1 MEQSSGF
8 VLRITD
14 GVACNPKYRLASP
27 INVCLAPGQ
36 QTAIVGPNGAGKTL
50 LVNTMLRQYPL
61 LDNREVEYGSGITGA
76 DIRNI
81 TFRDSYGSADATYFY
96 QQRWNMTEMGE
107 SAIVRDAFPDIKD
120 PVWKERIHTLF
131 GLPSIWDKQL
141 VTLSSGEMRKYQ
153 LARALAV
160 RPKMVIIDSPFIG
173 LDIQTRD
180 MLCRLLENLISEWKI
195 QIVLVVSRREDIPQF
210 ITHIIEV
217 KDLKCGSVIPVA
229 EYMAHSGQPLAQP
242 LLPQELA
249 ELMRS
254 LPENGM
260 QSDEI
265 VRCSQVTLQYENRRI
280 LDRLDWVIRKGEHW
294 ALLGPNGSGKSAL
307 LSMVYADNPQSY
319 ACNIALFGRPR
330 GTGESIWEI
339 KKHIGYVS
347 PEMHRSYC
355 RRYPA
360 IDIVASGL
368 HDTIGLYKKITIE
381 ERDACRVWM
390 KIFGITDLEDRDFLE
405 LSSGEQRMILMAR
418 AFVKNPSLLIL
429 DEPLHGLDR
438 KNRTLV
444 MEIIKAFCTNPQKT
458 LIIVTHY
465 PEELPSTIDHT
476 LTLVRHSSDKKF

>member
-1 MEQSSGF
+1 MEQNSGF
-8 VLRITD
+8 VLRITE
-14 GVACNPKYRLASP
+14 GVACDPRYRLSCP
-27 INVCLAPGQ
+27 INISIGKGW
-36 QTAIVGPNGAGKTL
+36 QTAIVGPNGSGKTL

-61 LDNREVEYGSGITGA
+61 MNNREVEYGTDVTGS

-81 TFRDSYGSADATYFY
+81 TFRDSYGSADSTYFY

-107 SAIVRDAFPDIKD
+107 SAIVRDAFPAIKD
-120 PVWKERIHTLF
+120 PVWKERLYTLF
-131 GLPSIWDKQL
+131 DLPFIWEKQL

-160 RPKMVIIDSPFIG
+160 RPRMVIIDSPFIG
-173 LDIQTRD
+173 LDVQTRD
-180 MLCRLLENLISEWKI
+180 MLCRLLETLIHDWNM
-195 QIVLVVSRREDIPQF
+195 QIVLVVSRREDIPPF

-217 KDLKCGSVIPVA
+217 QDRCPSTVMPV
-229 EYMAHSGQPLAQP
+229 EDYLTRPEKP
-242 LLPQELA
+242 LPQPILSQDLVD
-249 ELMRS
+249 LMHS
-254 LPENGM
+254 LPETDM
-260 QSDEI
+260 ESDEI
-265 VRCSQVTLQYENRRI
+265 VRCNQVTLQYGSRRI
-280 LDRLDWVIRKGEHW
+280 LDRLDWTIRKGEHW

-319 ACNIALFGRPR
+319 ACDIALFGRPR

-360 IDIVASGL
+360 LDIVASGL
-368 HDTIGLYKKITIE
+368 HDTIGLYKKITDQ
-381 ERDACRVWM
+381 EREACRVWM
-390 KIFGITDLEDRDFLE
+390 NIFGITHLEGRDFLE
-405 LSSGEQRMILMAR
+405 LSSGEQRMILLAR
-418 AFVKNPSLLIL
+418 AFVKNPTLLIL

-444 MEIIKAFCTNPQKT
+444 MEIIKAFCAQPQKT

-465 PEELPSTIDHT
+465 PEELPTTIDHT
-476 LTLVRHSSDKKF
+476 YTLVRHSGL

>member
-1 MEQSSGF
+1 MEQNSAF

-14 GVACNPKYRLASP
+14 GVACNPKHRLASP

-50 LVNTMLRQYPL
+50 LVNTLLRQYPL
-61 LDNREVEYGSGITGA
+61 LNNREVEYGCGVSGA

-107 SAIVRDAFPDIKD
+107 SAIVRDAFPDIND
-120 PVWKERIHTLF
+120 PVWKERLHTLF

-160 RPKMVIIDSPFIG
+160 RPKIVIIDSPFIG
-173 LDIQTRD
+173 LDIQTRE
-180 MLCRLLENLISEWKI
+180 MLCQLLESLICEWDI
-195 QIVLVVSRREDIPQF
+195 QVILVVARREDIPAF
-210 ITHIIEV
+210 ITH
-217 KDLKCGSVIPVA
+217 VIKVQDRHSGQVMPIN
-229 EYMAHSGQPLAQP
+229 EYMAEPEQPLPRP
-242 LLPQELA
+242 LLKNEMS
-249 ELMRS
+249 ELMQN

-265 VRCSQVTLQYENRRI
+265 VRCNQVTLQYENRRI
-280 LDRLDWVIRKGEHW
+280 LDRLDWTIRKGEHW

-319 ACNIALFGRPR
+319 ACDIALFGRPR

-405 LSSGEQRMILMAR
+405 LSSGEQRMILLAR

-438 KNRTLV
+438 RNRTLV
-444 MEIIKAFCTNPQKT
+444 MEIIKAFCLNPQKT

-476 LTLVRHSSDKKF
+476 LTLKRNSY

>member
-1 MEQSSGF
+1 MEQNSGF
-8 VLRITD
+8 VLRIKD

-36 QTAIVGPNGAGKTL
+36 QTAIVGPNGAGKTM

-61 LDNREVEYGSGITGA
+61 LDNREVEYGNGVSGA

-120 PVWKERIHTLF
+120 PVWKERLNTLF
-131 GLPSIWDKQL
+131 ALPSIWDKQL

-160 RPKMVIIDSPFIG
+160 RPRLVIIDSPFIG

-180 MLCRLLENLISEWKI
+180 MLCHLLETLIKEWYM
-195 QIVLVVSRREDIPQF
+195 QIVLVVSRREDIPYF

-217 KDLKCGSVIPVA
+217 NDRRCSKVMSVSD
-229 EYMAHSGQPLAQP
+229 YLAQATQP
-242 LLPQELA
+242 PPPPILPQEIA
-249 ELMRS
+249 NLMQS

-265 VRCSQVTLQYENRRI
+265 VCCKKVTLQYENRCI
-280 LDRLDWVIRKGEHW
+280 LDRIDWTIRKGEHW

-307 LSMVYADNPQSY
+307 LSMIYADNPQSY
-319 ACNIALFGRPR
+319 ACDIALFGRPR

-368 HDTIGLYKKITIE
+368 HDSIGLYKKITVE
-381 ERDACRVWM
+381 ERESCRVWM
-390 KIFGITDLEDRDFLE
+390 RIFGISHLESRDFME
-405 LSSGEQRMILMAR
+405 LSSGEQRMILLAR

-438 KNRTLV
+438 RNRTLV
-444 MEIIKAFCTNPQKT
+444 KEIIKAFCANPQKT

-476 LTLVRHSSDKKF
+476 LTLVRRN

>member
-1 MEQSSGF
+1 MEQNSGF
-8 VLRITD
+8 VLRITE
-14 GVACNPKYRLASP
+14 GVACDPRYRLSCP
-27 INVCLAPGQ
+27 INISIDKGW
-36 QTAIVGPNGAGKTL
+36 QTAIVGPNGSGKTL

-61 LDNREVEYGSGITGA
+61 MNNREVEYGTDVTGS

-81 TFRDSYGSADATYFY
+81 TFRDSYGSADSTYFY

-107 SAIVRDAFPDIKD
+107 SAIVRDAFPAIKD
-120 PVWKERIHTLF
+120 PVWKERLYTLF
-131 GLPSIWDKQL
+131 DLPFIWDKQL

-160 RPKMVIIDSPFIG
+160 RPRMVIIDSPFIG
-173 LDIQTRD
+173 LDVQTRD
-180 MLCRLLENLISEWKI
+180 MLCRLLETLIHDWNM
-195 QIVLVVSRREDIPQF
+195 QIVLVVSRREDIPPF

-217 KDLKCGSVIPVA
+217 QDRCPSTVMPV
-229 EYMAHSGQPLAQP
+229 EDYLTRPEKP
-242 LLPQELA
+242 LPQPILSQDLVD
-249 ELMRS
+249 LMHS
-254 LPENGM
+254 LPETDM
-260 QSDEI
+260 ESDEI
-265 VRCSQVTLQYENRRI
+265 VRCNQVTLQYGSRRI
-280 LDRLDWVIRKGEHW
+280 LDRLDWTIRKGEHW

-319 ACNIALFGRPR
+319 ACDIALFGRPR

-360 IDIVASGL
+360 LDIVASGL
-368 HDTIGLYKKITIE
+368 HDTIGLYKKITDQ
-381 ERDACRVWM
+381 EREACRVWM
-390 KIFGITDLEDRDFLE
+390 NIFGITHLEGRDFLE
-405 LSSGEQRMILMAR
+405 LSSGEQRMILLAR
-418 AFVKNPSLLIL
+418 AFVKNPTLLIL

-444 MEIIKAFCTNPQKT
+444 MEIIKAFCAQPQKT

-465 PEELPSTIDHT
+465 PEELPTTIDHT
-476 LTLVRHSSDKKF
+476 YTLVRHS

>member
-1 MEQSSGF
+1 MEQNSGF
-8 VLRITD
+8 VLRITE
-14 GVACNPKYRLASP
+14 GVACDPRYRLSCP
-27 INVCLAPGQ
+27 INISIGKGW
-36 QTAIVGPNGAGKTL
+36 QTAIVGLNGSGKTL

-61 LDNREVEYGSGITGA
+61 MNNCEVEYGTDVTGS

-81 TFRDSYGSADATYFY
+81 TFRDSYGSADSTYFY

-107 SAIVRDAFPDIKD
+107 SAIVRDAFPAIKD
-120 PVWKERIHTLF
+120 PVWKERLYTLF
-131 GLPSIWDKQL
+131 DLPFIWEKQL

-160 RPKMVIIDSPFIG
+160 RPRMVIIDSPFIG
-173 LDIQTRD
+173 LDVQTRD
-180 MLCRLLENLISEWKI
+180 MLCRLLETLIHDWNM
-195 QIVLVVSRREDIPQF
+195 QIVLVVSRREDIPPF

-217 KDLKCGSVIPVA
+217 QDRCPSTVMPV
-229 EYMAHSGQPLAQP
+229 EDYLTRPEKPLPQP
-242 LLPQELA
+242 LLSQDLVD
-249 ELMRS
+249 LMHS
-254 LPENGM
+254 LPETDM
-260 QSDEI
+260 ESDEI
-265 VRCSQVTLQYENRRI
+265 VRCNQVTLQYGSRRI
-280 LDRLDWVIRKGEHW
+280 LDRLDWTIRKGEHW

-319 ACNIALFGRPR
+319 ACDIALFGRPR

-360 IDIVASGL
+360 LDIVASGL
-368 HDTIGLYKKITIE
+368 HDTIGLYKKITDQ
-381 ERDACRVWM
+381 EREACRVWM
-390 KIFGITDLEDRDFLE
+390 NLFGITSLEGRDFLE
-405 LSSGEQRMILMAR
+405 LSSGEQRMILLAR
-418 AFVKNPSLLIL
+418 AFVKNPTLLIL

-444 MEIIKAFCTNPQKT
+444 MEIIKAFCAQPQKT

-465 PEELPSTIDHT
+465 PEELPTTIDHT
-476 LTLVRHSSDKKF
+476 YTLVRHSCL

>member
-1 MEQSSGF
+1 MEQNSGF
-8 VLRITD
+8 VLRITE
-14 GVACNPKYRLASP
+14 GVACDPRYRLSCP
-27 INVCLAPGQ
+27 INISIGKGW
-36 QTAIVGPNGAGKTL
+36 QTAIVGSNGSGKTL

-61 LDNREVEYGSGITGA
+61 MNNREVEYGTDVTGS

-81 TFRDSYGSADATYFY
+81 TFRDSYGSADSTYFY

-107 SAIVRDAFPDIKD
+107 SAIVRDAFPAIKD
-120 PVWKERIHTLF
+120 PVWKERLYTLF
-131 GLPSIWDKQL
+131 DLPFIWKKQL

-160 RPKMVIIDSPFIG
+160 RPRMVIIDSPFIG
-173 LDIQTRD
+173 LDVQTRD
-180 MLCRLLENLISEWKI
+180 MLCRLLETLIHDWNM
-195 QIVLVVSRREDIPQF
+195 QIVLVVSRREDIPPF

-217 KDLKCGSVIPVA
+217 QDRCPSTVMPV
-229 EYMAHSGQPLAQP
+229 EDYLTRPEKP
-242 LLPQELA
+242 LPQPILSQDLVD
-249 ELMRS
+249 LMHS
-254 LPENGM
+254 LPETDM
-260 QSDEI
+260 ESDEI
-265 VRCSQVTLQYENRRI
+265 VRCNQVTLQYGSRRI
-280 LDRLDWVIRKGEHW
+280 LDRLDWTIRKGEHW

-319 ACNIALFGRPR
+319 ACDIALFGRPR

-360 IDIVASGL
+360 LDIVASGL
-368 HDTIGLYKKITIE
+368 HDTIGLYKKITDQ
-381 ERDACRVWM
+381 EREACRVWM
-390 KIFGITDLEDRDFLE
+390 NIFGITHLEGRDFLE
-405 LSSGEQRMILMAR
+405 LSSGEQRMILLAR
-418 AFVKNPSLLIL
+418 AFVKNPTLLIL

-444 MEIIKAFCTNPQKT
+444 MEIIKAFCAQPQKT

-465 PEELPSTIDHT
+465 PEELPTTIDHT
-476 LTLVRHSSDKKF
+476 YTLVRHSGL

>member
-1 MEQSSGF
+1 MEQNSRF

-27 INVCLAPGQ
+27 INICLVPGQ

-50 LVNTMLRQYPL
+50 LVNTLLRQYPL
-61 LDNREVEYGSGITGA
+61 LDNREVEYGNGISGA

-107 SAIVRDAFPDIKD
+107 SAIVRDTFPDIKD
-120 PVWKERIHTLF
+120 PVWKQRIHDLF

-153 LARALAV
+153 LARSLAV
-160 RPKMVIIDSPFIG
+160 RPRMVIIDSPFIG
-173 LDIQTRD
+173 LDAQTRD

-210 ITHIIEV
+210 ITHVIEV
-217 KDLKCGSVIPVA
+217 HDHRCGIVIPVQDYLA
-229 EYMAHSGQPLAQP
+229 ESEESFPKP
-242 LLPQELA
+242 LLPQNLVD
-249 ELMRS
+249 MMHN

-260 QSDEI
+260 NSDEI
-265 VRCSQVTLQYENRRI
+265 VRCNKVTLQYESRRI
-280 LDRLDWVIRKGEHW
+280 LNELDWTVYKGEHW

-319 ACNIALFGRPR
+319 ACDIALFGRPR

-360 IDIVASGL
+360 LDIVASGL

-381 ERDACRVWM
+381 ERESCRVWM
-390 KIFGITDLEDRDFLE
+390 KIFGISNLEERDFLE
-405 LSSGEQRMILMAR
+405 LSSGEQRMILLAR

-429 DEPLHGLDR
+429 DEPLHGLDH

-444 MEIIKAFCTNPQKT
+444 MEIIKVFCSNPQKT

-465 PEELPSTIDHT
+465 PEELPSIIDHT
-476 LTLVRHSSDKKF
+476 LTLIHHS

>member
-1 MEQSSGF
+1 MEQNSRF
-8 VLRITD
+8 VLRIKD

-27 INVCLAPGQ
+27 INVCIAPGQ
-36 QTAIVGPNGAGKTL
+36 QTAIVGPNGSGKTL

-61 LDNREVEYGSGITGA
+61 LDNREVEYGCGVSGA

-120 PVWKERIHTLF
+120 PVWKERLHTLF

-180 MLCRLLENLISEWKI
+180 MLCRLLENLICEWGI
-195 QIVLVVSRREDIPQF
+195 QVVLVVARREDIPSF
-210 ITHIIEV
+210 TTHVIEV
-217 KDLKCGSVIPVA
+217 QSLHCSQVMPKEEYLA
-229 EYMAHSGQPLAQP
+229 ESEQQLPQP
-242 LLPQELA
+242 LLKKEMSD
-249 ELMRS
+249 LMQS

-265 VRCSQVTLQYENRRI
+265 VRCNQVTLQYENRRI
-280 LDRLDWVIRKGEHW
+280 LDRLDWTIRKGEHW

-319 ACNIALFGRPR
+319 ACDIALFGRPR

-381 ERDACRVWM
+381 ERESCRVWM
-390 KIFGITDLEDRDFLE
+390 NIFGIADLEERDFLE
-405 LSSGEQRMILMAR
+405 LSSGEQRMILLAR

-429 DEPLHGLDR
+429 DEPLHGLDHR
-438 KNRTLV
+438 NRALV
-444 MEIIKAFCTNPQKT
+444 MEIIKAFCANPQKT

-476 LTLVRHSSDKKF
+476 LTLVRTQ

>member
-1 MEQSSGF
+1 MEQNSGF
-8 VLRITD
+8 VLRITE
-14 GVACNPKYRLASP
+14 GVACDPRYRLSCP
-27 INVCLAPGQ
+27 INISIGKGW
-36 QTAIVGPNGAGKTL
+36 QTAIVGPNGSGKTL

-61 LDNREVEYGSGITGA
+61 MNNREVEYGTDVTGS

-81 TFRDSYGSADATYFY
+81 TFRDSYGSADSTYFY

-107 SAIVRDAFPDIKD
+107 SAIVRDAFPAIKD
-120 PVWKERIHTLF
+120 PVWKERLYTLF
-131 GLPSIWDKQL
+131 DLPFIWEKQL

-160 RPKMVIIDSPFIG
+160 RPRMVIIDSPFIG
-173 LDIQTRD
+173 LDVQTRD
-180 MLCRLLENLISEWKI
+180 MLCRLLETLIHDWNM
-195 QIVLVVSRREDIPQF
+195 QIVLVVSRREDIPPF

-217 KDLKCGSVIPVA
+217 QDRCPSTVMPV
-229 EYMAHSGQPLAQP
+229 EDYLTRPEKPLPQP
-242 LLPQELA
+242 LLSQDLVD
-249 ELMRS
+249 LMHS
-254 LPENGM
+254 LPETDM
-260 QSDEI
+260 ESDEI
-265 VRCSQVTLQYENRRI
+265 VRCNQVTLQYGSRRI
-280 LDRLDWVIRKGEHW
+280 LDRLDWTIRKGEHW

-319 ACNIALFGRPR
+319 ACDIALFGRPR

-360 IDIVASGL
+360 LDIVASGL
-368 HDTIGLYKKITIE
+368 HDTIGLYKKITDQ
-381 ERDACRVWM
+381 EREACRVWM
-390 KIFGITDLEDRDFLE
+390 NIFGITHLEGRDFLE
-405 LSSGEQRMILMAR
+405 LSSGEQRMILLAR
-418 AFVKNPSLLIL
+418 AFVKNPTLLIL

-444 MEIIKAFCTNPQKT
+444 MEIIKAFCAQPQKT

-465 PEELPSTIDHT
+465 PEELPTTIDHT
-476 LTLVRHSSDKKF
+476 YTLVRHSGL

>member
-1 MEQSSGF
+1 MEQNSTY

-36 QTAIVGPNGAGKTL
+36 QTAIVGPNGSGKTL

-61 LDNREVEYGSGITGA
+61 LDNHEVEYGCGVSGA

-120 PVWKERIHTLF
+120 PIWKERLHTLF
-131 GLPSIWDKQL
+131 NLPSIWNKQL

-160 RPKMVIIDSPFIG
+160 RPKIVIIDSPFIG

-180 MLCRLLENLISEWKI
+180 MLCRLLESLICEWDI
-195 QIVLVVSRREDIPQF
+195 QVILVVARREDIPAF
-210 ITHIIEV
+210 ITHAVEVQDKHCSQVMSIEEFMAESE
-217 KDLKCGSVIPVA
+217 LQIP
-229 EYMAHSGQPLAQP
+229 QP
-242 LLPQELA
+242 LLPKEMSD
-249 ELMRS
+249 LMQS

-265 VRCSQVTLQYENRRI
+265 VHCNQVTLQYENRRI
-280 LDRLDWVIRKGEHW
+280 LGPLDWTIHKGEHW

-319 ACNIALFGRPR
+319 ACDIALFGRPR

-405 LSSGEQRMILMAR
+405 LSSGEQRMILLAR

-465 PEELPSTIDHT
+465 PEELPHTIDHT
-476 LTLVRHSSDKKF
+476 LQLGTDPFCTY

>member
-1 MEQSSGF
+1 MEQNSAF

-14 GVACNPKYRLASP
+14 GVACNPKHRLASP

-50 LVNTMLRQYPL
+50 LVNTLLRQYPL
-61 LDNREVEYGSGITGA
+61 LNNREVEYGCGVSGA

-120 PVWKERIHTLF
+120 PVWKERLHTLF

-160 RPKMVIIDSPFIG
+160 RPKIVIIDSPFIG

-180 MLCRLLENLISEWKI
+180 MLCLLLESLIYEWGI
-195 QIVLVVSRREDIPQF
+195 QVILVVARREDIPAF
-210 ITHIIEV
+210 ITHAIRV
-217 KDLKCGSVIPVA
+217 QDRHSSQVTPVD
-229 EYMAHSGQPLAQP
+229 EYMAEPEQPLP
-242 LLPQELA
+242 HPILKKELS
-249 ELMRS
+249 ELMQN

-265 VRCSQVTLQYENRRI
+265 VRCNQVTLQYENRRI
-280 LDRLDWVIRKGEHW
+280 LDRLDWTIRKGEHW

-319 ACNIALFGRPR
+319 ACDIALFGRPR

-368 HDTIGLYKKITIE
+368 HDTIGLYKKITAD
-381 ERDACRVWM
+381 ERDRCRVWM
-390 KIFGITDLEDRDFLE
+390 NIFGITELEDRDFLE
-405 LSSGEQRMILMAR
+405 LSSGEQRMILLAR

-438 KNRTLV
+438 RNRTLV
-444 MEIIKAFCTNPQKT
+444 MQIIKAFCDNPQKT

-476 LTLVRHSSDKKF
+476 LTLKRNSY

>member
-1 MEQSSGF
+1 MEQNSGF
-8 VLRITD
+8 VLRITE
-14 GVACNPKYRLASP
+14 GVACDPRYRLSCP
-27 INVCLAPGQ
+27 INISIGKGW
-36 QTAIVGPNGAGKTL
+36 QTAIVGPNGSGKTL

-61 LDNREVEYGSGITGA
+61 MNNREVEYGTDVTGS

-81 TFRDSYGSADATYFY
+81 TFRDSYGSADSTYFY

-107 SAIVRDAFPDIKD
+107 SAIVRDAFPAIKD
-120 PVWKERIHTLF
+120 PVWKERLYTLF
-131 GLPSIWDKQL
+131 DLPFIWEKQL

-160 RPKMVIIDSPFIG
+160 RPRMVIIDSPFIG
-173 LDIQTRD
+173 LDVQTRD
-180 MLCRLLENLISEWKI
+180 MLCRLLETLIHDWNM
-195 QIVLVVSRREDIPQF
+195 QIVLVVSRREDIPPF

-217 KDLKCGSVIPVA
+217 QDRCPSTVMPVEDYLA
-229 EYMAHSGQPLAQP
+229 RPEKPLPQP
-242 LLPQELA
+242 LLSQDLVD
-249 ELMRS
+249 LMHS
-254 LPENGM
+254 LPETDM
-260 QSDEI
+260 ESDEI
-265 VRCSQVTLQYENRRI
+265 VRCNQVTLQYGSRRI
-280 LDRLDWVIRKGEHW
+280 LDRLDWTIRKGEHW

-319 ACNIALFGRPR
+319 ACDIALFGRPR

-360 IDIVASGL
+360 LDIVASGL
-368 HDTIGLYKKITIE
+368 HDTIGLYKKITE
-381 ERDACRVWM
+381 QEREACRVWM
-390 KIFGITDLEDRDFLE
+390 NIFGITHLEGRDFLE
-405 LSSGEQRMILMAR
+405 LSSGEQRMILLAR
-418 AFVKNPSLLIL
+418 AFVKNPTLLIL

-444 MEIIKAFCTNPQKT
+444 MEIIKAFCAQPQKT

-465 PEELPSTIDHT
+465 PEELPTTIDHT
-476 LTLVRHSSDKKF
+476 YTLVRHSGL

>member
-1 MEQSSGF
+1 MEQNSGF
-8 VLRITD
+8 VLRITE
-14 GVACNPKYRLASP
+14 GVACDPRYRLSCP
-27 INVCLAPGQ
+27 INISIGKGW
-36 QTAIVGPNGAGKTL
+36 QTAIVGPNGSGKTL

-61 LDNREVEYGSGITGA
+61 MNNREVEYGTDVTGS

-81 TFRDSYGSADATYFY
+81 TFRDSYGSADSTYFY

-107 SAIVRDAFPDIKD
+107 SAIVRDAFPAIKD
-120 PVWKERIHTLF
+120 PVWKERLYTLF
-131 GLPSIWDKQL
+131 DLPFIWKKQL

-160 RPKMVIIDSPFIG
+160 RPRMVIIDSPFIG
-173 LDIQTRD
+173 LDVQTRD
-180 MLCRLLENLISEWKI
+180 MLCRLLETLIHDWNM
-195 QIVLVVSRREDIPQF
+195 QIVLVVSRREDIPPF

-217 KDLKCGSVIPVA
+217 QDRCPSTVMPV
-229 EYMAHSGQPLAQP
+229 EDYLARP
-242 LLPQELA
+242 EKPLPQPILSQDLVD
-249 ELMRS
+249 LMHS
-254 LPENGM
+254 LPETDM
-260 QSDEI
+260 ESDEI
-265 VRCSQVTLQYENRRI
+265 VRCNQVTLQYGSRRI
-280 LDRLDWVIRKGEHW
+280 LDRLDWTIRKGEHW

-319 ACNIALFGRPR
+319 ACDIALFGRPR

-360 IDIVASGL
+360 LDIVASGL
-368 HDTIGLYKKITIE
+368 HDTIGLYKKITDQ
-381 ERDACRVWM
+381 EREACRVWM
-390 KIFGITDLEDRDFLE
+390 NIFGITHLEGRDFLE
-405 LSSGEQRMILMAR
+405 LSSGEQRMILLAR
-418 AFVKNPSLLIL
+418 AFVKNPTLLIL

-444 MEIIKAFCTNPQKT
+444 MEIIKAFCAQPQKT

-465 PEELPSTIDHT
+465 PEELPTTIDHT
-476 LTLVRHSSDKKF
+476 YTLVRHSGL

>member
-1 MEQSSGF
+1 MEQNSGF
-8 VLRITD
+8 VLRITE
-14 GVACNPKYRLASP
+14 GVACDPRYRLSCP
-27 INVCLAPGQ
+27 INISIGKGW
-36 QTAIVGPNGAGKTL
+36 QTAIVGPNGSGKTL

-61 LDNREVEYGSGITGA
+61 MNNREVEYGTDVTGS

-81 TFRDSYGSADATYFY
+81 TFRDSYGSADSTYFY

-107 SAIVRDAFPDIKD
+107 SAIVRDAFPAIKD
-120 PVWKERIHTLF
+120 PVWKERLYTLF
-131 GLPSIWDKQL
+131 DLPFIWDKQL

-160 RPKMVIIDSPFIG
+160 RPRMVIIDSPFIG
-173 LDIQTRD
+173 LDVQTRD
-180 MLCRLLENLISEWKI
+180 MLCRLLETLIHDWNM
-195 QIVLVVSRREDIPQF
+195 QIVLVVSRREDIPPF

-217 KDLKCGSVIPVA
+217 QDRCPSTVMPV
-229 EYMAHSGQPLAQP
+229 EDYLTRPEKPLPQP
-242 LLPQELA
+242 LLSQDLVD
-249 ELMRS
+249 LMHS
-254 LPENGM
+254 LPETDM
-260 QSDEI
+260 ESDEI
-265 VRCSQVTLQYENRRI
+265 VRCNQVTLQYGSRRI
-280 LDRLDWVIRKGEHW
+280 LDRLDWTIRKGEHW

-319 ACNIALFGRPR
+319 ACDIALFGRPR

-360 IDIVASGL
+360 LDIVASGL
-368 HDTIGLYKKITIE
+368 HDTIGLYKKITDQ
-381 ERDACRVWM
+381 EREACRVWM
-390 KIFGITDLEDRDFLE
+390 NIFGITHLEGRDFLE
-405 LSSGEQRMILMAR
+405 LSSGEQRMILLAR
-418 AFVKNPSLLIL
+418 AFVKNPTLLIL

-444 MEIIKAFCTNPQKT
+444 MEIIKAFCAQPQKT

-465 PEELPSTIDHT
+465 PEELPTTIDHT
-476 LTLVRHSSDKKF
+476 YTLVRHSGL

>member
-1 MEQSSGF
+1 MEQNGGF
-8 VLRITD
+8 VLKITD

-27 INVCLAPGQ
+27 INICLAPGQ

-61 LDNREVEYGSGITGA
+61 LDNHEVEYGCGVSGA

-120 PVWKERIHTLF
+120 PIWKERLHTLF

-160 RPKMVIIDSPFIG
+160 RPKVVIIDSPFIG

-180 MLCRLLENLISEWKI
+180 MLCRLLESLICEWSI
-195 QIVLVVSRREDIPQF
+195 QVILVVARREDIPTF
-210 ITHIIEV
+210 ITHAVEVQDKHCSQVMPIEEFM
-217 KDLKCGSVIPVA
+217 A
-229 EYMAHSGQPLAQP
+229 ESEQKMPQP
-242 LLPQELA
+242 LLPKEMSD
-249 ELMRS
+249 LMQS

-265 VRCSQVTLQYENRRI
+265 VHCNQVTLQYENRRI
-280 LDRLDWVIRKGEHW
+280 LGPLDWTIHKGEHW

-319 ACNIALFGRPR
+319 ACDIALFGRPR

-381 ERDACRVWM
+381 ERESCRIWM
-390 KIFGITDLEDRDFLE
+390 KIFGISNLEERDFLE
-405 LSSGEQRMILMAR
+405 LSSGEQRMILLAR

-438 KNRTLV
+438 KNRSLV
-444 MEIIKAFCTNPQKT
+444 MEIIKAFCRNPQKT

-476 LTLVRHSSDKKF
+476 LQLGTDPLCTY

>member
-1 MEQSSGF
+1 METKDFTISIQE
-8 VLRITD
+8 
-14 GVACNPKYRLASP
+14 GVACDARYRLASP
-27 INVCLAPGQ
+27 INLCIREGW
-36 QTAIVGPNGAGKTL
+36 QTAIVGPNGSGKTL
-50 LVNTMLRQYPL
+50 LVNTLLRQYPL
-61 LDNREVEYGSGITGA
+61 LDNREVEYGNGICGA

-81 TFRDSYGSADATYFY
+81 TFRDSYGSADSTYFY

-107 SAIVRDAFPDIKD
+107 SPVVRDAFPEIKD
-120 PVWKERIHTLF
+120 PVWKERLFTLF
-131 GLPSIWDKQL
+131 DLPFIWEKQL

-153 LARALAV
+153 LARSLAV
-160 RPKMVIIDSPFIG
+160 RPRMVIIDSPFIG
-173 LDIQTRD
+173 LDAQTRD
-180 MLCRLLENLISEWKI
+180 MLCRLLENLVTEWKM
-195 QIVLVVSRREDIPQF
+195 QIILVVSRREDIPSF
-210 ITHIIEV
+210 ITHVVEV
-217 KDLKCGSVIPVA
+217 HDRRCSNVMAVQDFMA
-229 EYMAHSGQPLAQP
+229 EPEETLPEP
-242 LLPQELA
+242 LLPQNLVD
-249 ELMRS
+249 LMHN

-260 QSDEI
+260 ESSEI
-265 VRCSQVTLQYENRRI
+265 VRCNKVILQYESRRI
-280 LDRLDWVIRKGEHW
+280 LNELDWTVRKGEHW

-319 ACNIALFGRPR
+319 ACDIALFGRPR

-381 ERDACRVWM
+381 ERESCRVWM
-390 KIFGITDLEDRDFLE
+390 KIFGISNLEERDFLE
-405 LSSGEQRMILMAR
+405 LSSGEQRMILLAR

-438 KNRTLV
+438 RNRTLV
-444 MEIIKAFCTNPQKT
+444 MEIIKAFCDNPQKT

-476 LTLVRHSSDKKF
+476 LTLVRHSADKKS

>member
-1 MEQSSGF
+1 MEQNSGF
-8 VLRITD
+8 VLRITE
-14 GVACNPKYRLASP
+14 GVACDPRYRLSCP
-27 INVCLAPGQ
+27 INISIGKGW
-36 QTAIVGPNGAGKTL
+36 QTAIVGPNGSGKTL

-61 LDNREVEYGSGITGA
+61 MNNREVEYGTDVTGS

-81 TFRDSYGSADATYFY
+81 TFRDSYGSADSTYFY

-107 SAIVRDAFPDIKD
+107 SAIVRDAFPAIKD
-120 PVWKERIHTLF
+120 PVWKERLYTLF
-131 GLPSIWDKQL
+131 DLPFIWEKQL

-160 RPKMVIIDSPFIG
+160 RPRMVIIDSPFIG
-173 LDIQTRD
+173 LDVQTRD
-180 MLCRLLENLISEWKI
+180 MLCRLLETLIHDWNM
-195 QIVLVVSRREDIPQF
+195 QIVLVVSRREDIPPF

-217 KDLKCGSVIPVA
+217 QDRCPSTVMPV
-229 EYMAHSGQPLAQP
+229 EDYLTRPEKPLPQPLVSQD
-242 LLPQELA
+242 LVD
-249 ELMRS
+249 LMHS
-254 LPENGM
+254 LPETDM
-260 QSDEI
+260 ESDEI
-265 VRCSQVTLQYENRRI
+265 VRCNQVTLQYGSRRI
-280 LDRLDWVIRKGEHW
+280 LDRLDWTIRKGEHW

-319 ACNIALFGRPR
+319 ACDIALFGRPR

-360 IDIVASGL
+360 LDIVASGL
-368 HDTIGLYKKITIE
+368 HDTIGLYKKITDQ
-381 ERDACRVWM
+381 EREACRVWM
-390 KIFGITDLEDRDFLE
+390 NIFGITHLEGRDFLE
-405 LSSGEQRMILMAR
+405 LSSGEQRMILLAR
-418 AFVKNPSLLIL
+418 AFVKNPTLLIL

-444 MEIIKAFCTNPQKT
+444 MEIIKAFCAQPQKT

-465 PEELPSTIDHT
+465 PEELPTTIDHT
-476 LTLVRHSSDKKF
+476 YTLVRHSGL

>member
-265 VRCSQVTLQYENRRI
+265 VRCSQATLQYENRRI

-405 LSSGEQRMILMAR
+405 LSSGEQRMILLAR